1 VAHGLCQFCNA
12 SVPIQRRRAEAV
24 ENARTV
30 AAVLATVT
38 TFAISG
44 LDPYRVTVE
53 VDVRP
58 GLPAFRIVGL
68 GDVAVREA
76 RERVRAALLNT
87 GFEFPMR
94 RITANLAPASVR
106 KIGPGFDL
114 ALAVGVLCASGQV
127 AVEAPAG
134 QAVFG
139 ELGLGGDVRPCKG
152 TLAVAE
158 GAKRCGLTRLVLA
171 PARARE
177 AALVDGLEVAPAAS
191 LRDVAS
197 ILGGAPVP
205 AAPPPLD
212 EPEPLPGPDL
222 SDVRGQAAAVLALE
236 IAAAGAH
243 NVLLEGPPGTGKTML
258 ARRVPSILPPL
269 SAVEALEVTRIHS
282 IAGLHRGAS
291 LIKERPFRAPHH
303 TISASGLVGGGAHPA
318 PGEATFAHR
327 GVLFLDELAEF
338 SRSALEALRQPLEDG
353 RVGIVRG
360 QRAMLFPTECM
371 LVAAANPCPCGYA
384 GDSRR
389 CRCGPSEL
397 ARYRRRLSGPL
408 LDRID
413 LIVAVEAPSAAELAG
428 PPMTASAAVR
438 DRVLAARRR
447 QEDRLGEGGT
457 NARMTARQLRMLAR
471 LSEEAHAHLAR
482 HYTAT
487 QLSARGYQR
496 AIRVARTVADL
507 GGHDDI
513 RGEDMLTALSF
524 RQVGFT
530 EAAIAA

>member
-1 VAHGLCQFCNA
+1 
-12 SVPIQRRRAEAV
+12 VPG
-24 ENARTV
+24 
-30 AAVLATVT
+30 VLATVT

-44 LDPYRVTVE
+44 LDPYRVSVE

-68 GDVAVREA
+68 GDAAVREA
-76 RERVRAALLNT
+76 RERVRAALLNS

-114 ALAVGVLCASGQV
+114 ALAVGVLCASAQV
-127 AVEAPAG
+127 PVDAPEG
-134 QAVFG
+134 QAVYG
-139 ELGLGGDVRPCKG
+139 ELGLGGDVRPCNG

-158 GAKRCGLTRLVLA
+158 GAQRAGMQQLILA

-191 LRDVAS
+191 LREVAS
-197 ILGGAPVP
+197 ILGGAPAP
-205 AAPPPLD
+205 ALPPPVD
-212 EPEPLPGPDL
+212 DPEPVRSPDL
-222 SDVRGQAAAVLALE
+222 ADVRGQAAAVLALE

-269 SAVEALEVTRIHS
+269 SGAEALEVTRIHS
-282 IAGLHRGAS
+282 VAGLHRGAS
-291 LIKERPFRAPHH
+291 LMRERPFRAPHH

-318 PGEATFAHR
+318 PGEATFAHL

-371 LVAAANPCPCGYA
+371 LVAAANPCPCGYG

-389 CRCGPSEL
+389 CRCGPAEL

-413 LIVAVEAPSAAELAG
+413 LIVAVEAPTAGELAG
-428 PPMTASAAVR
+428 PPVTTSAAVR
-438 DRVLAARRR
+438 ERVLVARRR
-447 QEDRLGEGGT
+447 QSERLGEAGT
-457 NARMTARQLRMLAR
+457 NARMTTRQLRKLAR
-471 LSEEAHAHLAR
+471 LSDEARAHLAR

-487 QLSARGYQR
+487 HLSARGYQR

-507 GGHDDI
+507 AGRDEIH
-513 RGEDMLTALSF
+513 GEDMLTALSF
-524 RQVGFT
+524 RQVGFN
-530 EAAIAA
+530 EAAVAA